1 MSVAMNPL
9 RAAEAQRSEPLQ
21 SYLVGQDGEGH
32 WVAVEAKGLA
42 GGIFRSRQDAIHFA
56 CVETGCRPN
65 DVIVAADPIRFRM

>member
-1 MSVAMNPL
+1 MSVAMNPS
-9 RAAEAQRSEPLQ
+9 RVVPQGPAKPPH

-56 CVETGCRPN
+56 CIETGCRPN
-65 DVIVAADPIRFRM
+65 EVIVAADPIRFRM